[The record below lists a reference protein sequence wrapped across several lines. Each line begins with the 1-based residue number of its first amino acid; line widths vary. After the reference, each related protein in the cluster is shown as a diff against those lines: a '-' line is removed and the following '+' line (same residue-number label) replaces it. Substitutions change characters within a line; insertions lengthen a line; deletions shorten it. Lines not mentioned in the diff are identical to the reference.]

1 MFDPPNR
8 SKWPDRED
16 VATGGGRRR
25 AEGARSEVFR
35 RVPAMAAAPPLP
47 RQQPI
52 SSLCNRLQR
61 ARPILAIPQAAGKGY
76 HRAVPN
82 IYEVAKRAGVS
93 TATVSRV
100 LSQPDVV
107 TPATRRRVLRAVA
120 HLGYEPNSAAKNL
133 RTLKTGKLLVTVP
146 DISNPFFSLILQ
158 GIEESAQ
165 REDYSVL
172 LGDTQH
178 DDKREDRYALML
190 KRKEADGL
198 IFLGHRLPRTAAELI
213 RAMAPR
219 CAPVVNGCE
228 FSASLGIPSVHI
240 DNALA
245 ASEAMDHL
253 YRLGHRRIGIVT
265 GPLVS
270 PLSRD
275 RLSGATSRARQVRAE
290 RDFIVMHG
298 DFSIESGAVAGERLL
313 GRSDAP
319 TAIFCFNDEMA
330 MGVLETAKRRRIC
343 VPGPISVVGFD
354 DIRFA
359 RYPDPPL
366 TTVAQ
371 PMRAIGEGTVRLLLQ
386 ILHGDG
392 TAAPESITMPHT
404 LTVRS
409 STAPPRAKQRLKGR
423 RT

>member
-1 MFDPPNR
+1 M
-8 SKWPDRED
+8 
-16 VATGGGRRR
+16 
-25 AEGARSEVFR
+25 
-35 RVPAMAAAPPLP
+35 
-47 RQQPI
+47 
-52 SSLCNRLQR
+52 
-61 ARPILAIPQAAGKGY
+61 
-76 HRAVPN
+76 PN
-82 IYEVAKRAGVS
+82 IYEVAKRARVS

-100 LSQPDVV
+100 LSQPGVV
-107 TPATRRRVLRAVA
+107 APDTRRRVLQAVDE
-120 HLGYEPNSAAKNL
+120 LGYEPNSAAQNL

-158 GIEESAQ
+158 GIEEAAQ
-165 REDYSVL
+165 REGYSVL

-178 DDKREDRYALML
+178 DDKREDGYAVML
-190 KRKEADGL
+190 RRKEADGL
-198 IFLGHRLPRTAAELI
+198 IFLGHRLPQTAVELV

-228 FSASLGIPSVHI
+228 FSPRLGIPSVHI
-240 DNALA
+240 DNAKA

-275 RLSGATSRARQVRAE
+275 RLNGATARAKKARAE
-290 RDFIVMHG
+290 RDFIVMNG
-298 DFSIESGAVAGERLL
+298 DFSIESGSVAAERLL
-313 GRSDAP
+313 GRRDPP

-330 MGVLETAKRRRIC
+330 MGVLETAKRRHVR
-343 VPGPISVVGFD
+343 VPDDLSVVGFD

-359 RYPDPPL
+359 RYTDPPL

-386 ILHGDG
+386 ILNGDG
-392 TAAPESITMPHT
+392 VTAPESVTLPHT

-409 STAPPRAKQRLKGR
+409 STAPPRAQQPGAR
-423 RT
+423 R

>member
-1 MFDPPNR
+1 
-8 SKWPDRED
+8 
-16 VATGGGRRR
+16 
-25 AEGARSEVFR
+25 
-35 RVPAMAAAPPLP
+35 MA
-47 RQQPI
+47 
-52 SSLCNRLQR
+52 
-61 ARPILAIPQAAGKGY
+61 
-76 HRAVPN
+76 N

-107 TPATRRRVLRAVA
+107 APATRRKVLQAVE

-133 RTLKTGKLLVTVP
+133 RTLRTGKLLVTVP

-158 GIEESAQ
+158 GIEEAAQ
-165 REDYSVL
+165 REGYSVL
-172 LGDTQH
+172 VGDTQH
-178 DDKREDRYALML
+178 DDKREDNYALML

-198 IFLGHRLPRTAAELI
+198 IFLGHRLPKTAAELVH
-213 RAMAPR
+213 AVAPR

-228 FSASLGIPSVHI
+228 FSPRLGIPSVHI
-240 DNALA
+240 DNAKA

-275 RLSGATSRARQVRAE
+275 RLNGATARAKRAKAE
-290 RDFIVMHG
+290 RDFIVMNG
-298 DFSIESGAVAGERLL
+298 DFSIESGSVAAERLL
-313 GRSDAP
+313 GRRDPP

-330 MGVLETAKRRRIC
+330 MGVLETAKRRHVR
-343 VPGPISVVGFD
+343 VPDDLSVIGFD

-359 RYPDPPL
+359 RYTDPPL

-386 ILHGDG
+386 ILNGDG
-392 TAAPESITMPHT
+392 TTVPDSVTMPHT

-409 STAPPRAKQRLKGR
+409 STAPPRSV
-423 RT
+423 